1 MNDEKIGA
9 FMDREGEENERAALA
24 EALEASPGAIMRLRI
39 FKKADALLRQAM
51 PASVSQNDHA
61 LSQRVLNADPI
72 RQPAPVRLMRLA
84 APLAAACVLGL
95 AIGWMSAD
103 RSAGFSLARLEND
116 IATALDATPS
126 GQTQAVRGGEVTIAL
141 TYQTQ
146 SGAYC
151 RQFRLSTGHETTQA
165 IACRDQSGWN
175 VVVAVAEPDA
185 NTNSYHLAGAGAG
198 PLDAALAAMG
208 EGSVL
213 DEAEEE
219 ALLRSHWQAAE

>member
-24 EALEASPGAIMRLRI
+24 KAIEASSGATMRLRI
-39 FKKADALLRQAM
+39 FKKADAVLRQAM

-61 LSQRVLNADPI
+61 LSQRILNADPI
-72 RQPAPVRLMRLA
+72 RQSTPVRLMRLA

-95 AIGWMSAD
+95 ALGWMSAD
-103 RSAGFSLARLEND
+103 TSARFSLAHLDTD
-116 IATALDATPS
+116 IASALDSTPS
-126 GQTQAVRGGEVTIAL
+126 GETQAIRGGEVTLAL

-146 SGAYC
+146 TGAYC
-151 RQFRLSTGHETTQA
+151 RQFRLSTAQETTQA

-175 VVVAVAEPDA
+175 VVVAAAEPDA
-185 NTNSYHLAGAGAG
+185 NNNSYHLAGAGG
-198 PLDAALAAMG
+198 DPLDAALAAMG
-208 EGSVL
+208 EGSVV

-219 ALLRSHWQAAE
+219 ALLRAHWQPAE